1 MNFTTITSDD
11 EIEIKTDNIDSI
23 INHFYI
29 YLKNRNECI
38 GSISYRG
45 YHYNQHLG
53 DLGCVIYMDYRKKG
67 YAYKAFILMSQLL
80 NKKGIPDFWITCNKN
95 NIASLK
101 LIIHHNEIIEQ
112 KFVTDDILLFRCKTK
127 QKEQKNNRQIKRI
140 NI

>member
-1 MNFTTITSDD
+1 
-11 EIEIKTDNIDSI
+11 
-23 INHFYI
+23 
-29 YLKNRNECI
+29 
-38 GSISYRG
+38 
-45 YHYNQHLG
+45 
-53 DLGCVIYMDYRKKG
+53 MDYRKKG

-80 NKKGIPDFWITCNKN
+80 NKKGIPDFWVTCNRN